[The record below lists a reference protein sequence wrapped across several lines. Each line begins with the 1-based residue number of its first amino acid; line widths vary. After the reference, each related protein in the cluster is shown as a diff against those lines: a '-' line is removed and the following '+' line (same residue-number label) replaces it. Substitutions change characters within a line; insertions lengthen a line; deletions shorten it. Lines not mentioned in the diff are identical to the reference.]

1 MYRIGFCSHTFI
13 FTLLTFL
20 AYANQINAGSPPVVL
35 WHGMGDSCCNP
46 LSLGRIIKVL
56 QKNLGNDSYVKSLQI
71 GKSFEQD
78 VKNSFFMNVNLQVKD
93 ACNQIS
99 VDPKLSS
106 GYNAIGFSQGAQFLR
121 AVAQRCPYPPMLHLI
136 SIGGQHQGVFG
147 MPRCLYSSHK
157 WCEYIRLVLNKE
169 AYAKWVQNS
178 LVQAEYWHDPIKESD
193 YIKGSNFLADI
204 NNERVINKNYRDNLL
219 KLRNFIMVMF
229 TNDTMVIPKES
240 EWFAF
245 YSPGQDKEI
254 MPLEQTVSYLTDRL
268 GLKVLEESGR
278 LHFLSVPGNHLQFSE
293 EWFLNEI
300 VSKYLKE

>member
-1 MYRIGFCSHTFI
+1 MLIESLQVRPQSYC
-13 FTLLTFL
+13 
-20 AYANQINAGSPPVVL
+20 
-35 WHGMGDSCCNP
+35 GMEWLGQATRKYSGILSGDSCCNP
-46 LSLGRIIKVL
+46 LSLGRIVKVL
-56 QKNLGNDSYVKSLQI
+56 QKNLGPDSYVKSLKI
-71 GKSFEQD
+71 GKSFEQEI
-78 VKNSFFMNVNLQVKD
+78 KNSFFMNINLQVDDVCQHISKD
-93 ACNQIS
+93 L
-99 VDPKLSS
+99 KLAN

-121 AVAQRCPYPPMLHLI
+121 AVAQRCPNPPMLNLI

-157 WCEYIRLVLNKE
+157 WCEYMRLVLNKE
-169 AYAKWVQNS
+169 AYAKWVQDT

-193 YIKGSNFLADI
+193 YINGSNFLADI
-204 NNERVINKNYRDNLL
+204 NNERVFNTNYRENLL
-219 KLRNFIMVMF
+219 KLKNFIMVMF

-254 MPLEQTVSYLTDRL
+254 MPLEHSVLYLTDRL
-268 GLKVLEESGR
+268 GLKVLEESRR

-300 VSKYLKE
+300 VNKYLK

>member
-1 MYRIGFCSHTFI
+1 MFRLSHIFI
-13 FTLLTFL
+13 FILFTIL
-20 AYANQINAGSPPVVL
+20 AYANRINDGSPPVVL

-46 LSLGRIIKVL
+46 LSLGRIIKLL
-56 QKNLGNDSYVKSLQI
+56 QKNLGTDTYVKSLQI

-78 VKNSFFMNVNLQVKD
+78 VKNSFFMNANLQVQD
-93 ACNQIS
+93 ACKQIS
-99 VDPKLSS
+99 VDPKLSN

-121 AVAQRCPYPPMLHLI
+121 AVAQRCPIPPMLNLI

-157 WCEYIRLVLNKE
+157 WCEYIRLILNKE

-193 YIKGSNFLADI
+193 YIKGSHFLADI
-204 NNERVINKNYRDNLL
+204 NNERVINKNYRENLL
-219 KLRNFIMVMF
+219 KLKNFIMVMF

-254 MPLEQTVSYLTDRL
+254 MPLEQSVFYLTDRL

-300 VSKYLKE
+300 VNKYLKE

>member
-1 MYRIGFCSHTFI
+1 MMC
-13 FTLLTFL
+13 
-20 AYANQINAGSPPVVL
+20 
-35 WHGMGDSCCNP
+35 DSCCNP

-56 QKNLGNDSYVKSLQI
+56 QKNLGIDSYVKSIQI

-78 VKNSFFMNVNLQVKD
+78 VKNSFFMNINLQVED
-93 ACNQIS
+93 ACKQIS
-99 VDPKLSS
+99 TDQKLTN

-121 AVAQRCPYPPMLHLI
+121 AVAQRCPYPPMLNLI
-136 SIGGQHQGVFG
+136 SMGGQHQGVFG
-147 MPRCLYSSHK
+147 MPRCIYSSHK

-169 AYAKWVQNS
+169 AYAKWVQDL
-178 LVQAEYWHDPIKESD
+178 LVQAEYWHDPIKELD

-204 NNERVINKNYRDNLL
+204 NNERFINTNYRENLL
-219 KLRNFIMVMF
+219 KLKNFILVMF

-254 MPLEQTVSYLTDRL
+254 LPLEQSVLYLTDRL
-268 GLKVLEESGR
+268 GLKVLEESER

-300 VSKYLKE
+300 VNKYLKK